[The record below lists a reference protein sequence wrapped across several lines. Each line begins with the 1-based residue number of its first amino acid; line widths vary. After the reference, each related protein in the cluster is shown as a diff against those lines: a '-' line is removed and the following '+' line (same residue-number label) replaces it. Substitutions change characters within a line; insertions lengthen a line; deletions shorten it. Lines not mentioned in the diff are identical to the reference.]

1 MLRVEYKSQSF
12 LFTADIREALEEE
25 LSDDFGDV
33 DVLKL
38 SHHGSDSANGEAL
51 LETNPDTVVVSASTK
66 YIDDKEIIDEM
77 RDRDTPIYIT
87 GKDGNLEFVVTEQG
101 ALIGPDEAVDDE

>member
-1 MLRVEYKSQSF
+1 MLRVEYKSQNF

-25 LSDDFGDV
+25 LFDDFGDV

-51 LETNPDTVVVSASTK
+51 LEIPWSFPRVRNISMTK
-66 YIDDKEIIDEM
+66 
-77 RDRDTPIYIT
+77 R
-87 GKDGNLEFVVTEQG
+87 
-101 ALIGPDEAVDDE
+101 